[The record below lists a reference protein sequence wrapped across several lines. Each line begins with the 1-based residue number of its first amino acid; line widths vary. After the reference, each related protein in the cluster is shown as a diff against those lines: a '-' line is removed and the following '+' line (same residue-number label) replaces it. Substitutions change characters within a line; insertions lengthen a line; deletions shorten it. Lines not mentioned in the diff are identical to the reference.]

1 MLQCGEITALVKQ
14 ISEKK
19 KTPPVGVRAVIIR

>member
-19 KTPPVGVRAVIIR
+19 TPPVGVRAVIIR